1 MKQRY
6 VFWQEEEMWLGYWEE
21 FPDYRTQGETE
32 VELRENLRD
41 IFDELTGG
49 KVPNVRRVAELDVA

>member
-6 VFWQEEEMWLGYWEE
+6 VYWQEDEMWLGYWEE

-32 VELRENLRD
+32 DELRENLRE
-41 IFDELTGG
+41 IFAELNDGEIR
-49 KVPNVRRVAELDVA
+49 NVRRTAELDIA

>member
-6 VFWQEEEMWLGYWEE
+6 VYWQEDGMWLGYWEE

-32 VELRENLRD
+32 AEFRENLLD
-41 IFDELTGG
+41 IYEELQGG
-49 KVPNVRRVAELDVA
+49 KIPSVRRIAELDVV